1 MITFI
6 YKNHRGEVAE
16 RRVIPMSLDYY
27 PKPNNEYGYGPGW
40 FLTCADYTGE
50 RTGQIRSFALT
61 HIQLPEELFAKIDFK
76 PCLRLAL
83 GGPNAVSG

>member
-16 RRVIPMSLDYY
+16 RRVIPMSLDYIGR
-27 PKPNNEYGYGPGW
+27 PNNEYGYGPGW
-40 FLTCADYTGE
+40 FLTCEDYTGE

-61 HIQLPEELFAKIDFK
+61 HIQLPEEVFK
-76 PCLRLAL
+76 EIGYRPTALRLQL
-83 GGPNAVSG
+83 GATK